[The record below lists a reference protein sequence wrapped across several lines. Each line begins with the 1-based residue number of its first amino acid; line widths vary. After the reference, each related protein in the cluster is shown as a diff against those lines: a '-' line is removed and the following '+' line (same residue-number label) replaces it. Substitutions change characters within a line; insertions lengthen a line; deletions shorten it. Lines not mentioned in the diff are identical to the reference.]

1 MTFIHHHNTLACIFI
16 ESANK
21 SFICVLAVS
30 LGSYHL
36 EMISNN
42 ILSKSLNRYN
52 IRMQFNTSSCLC
64 SKNTNDVLQWLNPL
78 HILFLW
84 IWTIRSNAT
93 SPNPNVF
100 TNSSKSFSNLF
111 FILSIHDIKSNIKE
125 EIVVLITTWF
135 SIQLLHWFCD
145 IILSRSELNAPE
157 QILTPAWAS
166 IPLNSCDE

>member
-1 MTFIHHHNTLACIFI
+1 MTFIHHYNTLACIFI

-52 IRMQFNTSSCLC
+52 IRMQFNTSSCLY
-64 SKNTNDVLQWLNPL
+64 SKNTNDVLQWLNPI

-84 IWTIRSNAT
+84 ICTIRSNAT

-100 TNSSKSFSNLF
+100 TNSSKSFPISSLYSPF
-111 FILSIHDIKSNIKE
+111 MIS
-125 EIVVLITTWF
+125 
-135 SIQLLHWFCD
+135 
-145 IILSRSELNAPE
+145 SRISKKRL
-157 QILTPAWAS
+157 
-166 IPLNSCDE
+166 